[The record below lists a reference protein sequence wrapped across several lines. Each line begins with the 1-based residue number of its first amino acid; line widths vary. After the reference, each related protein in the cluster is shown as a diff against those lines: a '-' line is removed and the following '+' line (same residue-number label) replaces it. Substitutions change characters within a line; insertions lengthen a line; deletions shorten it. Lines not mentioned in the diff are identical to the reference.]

1 MAVFRVE
8 KTKDFTVMS
17 NHHLRDKRLT
27 LKAKGLLS
35 QMLSLPEDWDYTL
48 AGLAFINRESKD
60 AIRSAVEE
68 LEKAGYLERR
78 QTMDRRGQFGSNEY
92 IIHEFPVERLQSD
105 DPMPEKPLSA
115 KPLSENPTTENP
127 ATEKPLTET
136 PTQRNKKK
144 TRTQKSKT
152 DLSRTDSFNPSQPT
166 SSDKQLDG
174 PVSPAE
180 PKEGMNEVSA
190 VRERVKK
197 QIEYDVMASR
207 YNRAQLNELVEI
219 MVEVAMNRSDM
230 TKIGREQ
237 QYSTGFVQY
246 RFRQLNASHIEH
258 VMDGLLDNTTEVRNT
273 KAYLTAALFNA
284 PTTMENHY
292 SLQDNYDRRWP

>member
-48 AGLAFINRESKD
+48 AGLAYINRESKD

-78 QTMDRRGQFGSNEY
+78 QTMDRRGQFSCNEY
-92 IIHEFPVERLQSD
+92 VIHEFPVEKAQADVPS
-105 DPMPEKPLSA
+105 PKKPLSA
-115 KPLSENPTTENP
+115 KPLSENPTTDNP
-127 ATEKPLTET
+127 TAEKPSTDY

-144 TRTQKSKT
+144 SRTKNTIT
-152 DLSRTDSFNPSQPT
+152 DLSRTDSFLPSE
-166 SSDKQLDG
+166 SACSDERQIAA
-174 PVSPAE
+174 VSPSA
-180 PKEGMNEVSA
+180 PNEGMNEGSA

-197 QIEYDVMASR
+197 QIEYNIMVGR
-207 YNRAQLNELVEI
+207 YNRAQLDELVEI
-219 MVEVAMNRSDM
+219 MVEVAMNKSPM
-230 TKIGREQ
+230 TKISRDQ
-237 QYSTGFVQY
+237 SYSTGFVQH
-246 RFRQLNASHIEH
+246 RFRQITAIHIER
-258 VMDGLLDNTTEVRNT
+258 VMDGLADNTTCVRNT
-273 KAYLTAALFNA
+273 KAYLLSALFNVVS
-284 PTTMENHY
+284 TIENHY
-292 SLQDNYDRRWP
+292 SMLDNYDQHCF

>member
-8 KTKDFTVMS
+8 KTRDFTVMS
-17 NHHLRDKRLT
+17 THHLRDKRLT

-92 IIHEFPVERLQSD
+92 IIHEFPVEKLQSD

-115 KPLSENPTTENP
+115 KPLSDNPTTENP
-127 ATEKPLTET
+127 TTEKPLTET
-136 PTQRNKKK
+136 STQRNKKK
-144 TRTQKSKT
+144 TRTQKSNT
-152 DLSRTDSFNPSQPT
+152 DLSRTDSFIPSPPT
-166 SSDKQLDG
+166 CLDEQHDM
-174 PVSPAE
+174 PVSPTG
-180 PKEGMNEVSA
+180 PKEGMNDVSA

-230 TKIGREQ
+230 TKIGRDQ

-246 RFRQLNASHIEH
+246 RFRQINASHIEH
-258 VMDGLLDNTTEVRNT
+258 VMDGLLDNTTEVHNT

-292 SLQDNYDRRWP
+292 SLQDNFDRRRP

>member
-48 AGLAFINRESKD
+48 AGLAYINRESKD

-68 LEKAGYLERR
+68 LEKTGYLERR
-78 QTMDRRGQFGSNEY
+78 QTMDRRGQFSCNEY
-92 IIHEFPVERLQSD
+92 VIHEFPVEKVHDIPSS
-105 DPMPEKPLSA
+105 EEPLSA
-115 KPLSENPTTENP
+115 KPLSENPTTDNP
-127 ATEKPLTET
+127 AAGKPLTDN

-144 TRTQKSKT
+144 SRTKKSIT
-152 DLSRTDSFNPSQPT
+152 DLSRTDSFIPS
-166 SSDKQLDG
+166 
-174 PVSPAE
+174 VAAE
-180 PKEGMNEVSA
+180 PEATAPSPSSASEKEGMNDAAS
-190 VRERVKK
+190 VREKVKK

-219 MVEVAMNRSDM
+219 MVEVAMNRSEM
-230 TKIGREQ
+230 TRIGRDQ
-237 QYSTGFVQY
+237 QFSTGFVQY
-246 RFRQLNASHIEH
+246 RFRKINALHIEH
-258 VMDGLLDNTTEVRNT
+258 VMDGLLANTTEVHNT

-292 SLQDNYDRRWP
+292 SMQDNYDHSRF